1 MSVAT
6 LLPDPKRLH
15 LEYIVAAADVIT
27 LVVQTTASAAF
38 CPSCGQGSIRI
49 HSRYHRTVADL
60 PWHGLPVR
68 LQLSCR
74 KFFCDRPDCSRR
86 IFTERLPGI
95 VRPSARQTERMAQA
109 LLLIGYA
116 LGGEAGARLVAELGM
131 SGSPDT
137 LLRQIRQAMPSVAG
151 TPQVLGVDDWAFCRG
166 QRYGTLLVDL
176 ERGRPADLLP
186 DRQAETLADWLKE
199 HPGVQIV
206 TRDRSWE
213 YARGIKEGAP
223 DALQVVDRFHLLANL
238 REMLERVVERNRHH
252 LSAVVLPPRSP
263 KGSRASSQKE
273 TLSRPR
279 QPARRS
285 PAEMATRDAR
295 YQGRLALRQQVQAL
309 REQGESILG
318 IAQRLA
324 LNRSTVYRYL
334 RGQPESNAVRTRHV
348 GSRLD
353 PFLPYLCQRWSEG
366 CHNGSQLW
374 RELRERGYG
383 GSRKMVAVWTQHQR
397 EAPAP
402 TTPQKYRSAPR
413 AASAQDLRPER
424 NTRPHPPSARR
435 ISWFLLRDPA
445 SLSLAEQATLT
456 TIHTAAPDLAAI
468 QPLVQQFQLLVRGR
482 DAAAFTAWRE
492 QALGSSLPEL
502 CSFIT
507 GLDRDREAVEAA
519 LTFPW
524 SNGPVEGQV
533 NRLKVIKRQMYGRA
547 NFDLL
552 RARVLAA

>member
-1 MSVAT
+1 MTVSA
-6 LLPDPKRLH
+6 LLPDPQRLR
-15 LEYIVAAADVIT
+15 LEYIAPTVDMIT
-27 LVVQTTASAAF
+27 LVIQTTGPDAV
-38 CPSCGQGSIRI
+38 CPTCGQRSSRV
-49 HSRYHRTVADL
+49 HSRYHRHLADL

-95 VRPSARQTERMAQA
+95 VRPSARRTERLDQA

-116 LGGEAGARLVAELGM
+116 LGGEAGARLVAALGM
-131 SGSPDT
+131 KGSPDT
-137 LLRQIRQAMPSVAG
+137 LLRRIRQAMPSGAG

-176 ERGRPADLLP
+176 ERRCPVDLLP
-186 DRQAETLADWLKE
+186 DRRAETLADWLTE

-213 YARGIKEGAP
+213 YARGITEGAP
-223 DALQVVDRFHLLANL
+223 DALQVVDRFHLLSNL
-238 REMLERVVERNRHH
+238 REMLERVIERNRHH
-252 LSAVVLPPRSP
+252 LPGIDLPTRSP
-263 KGSRASSQKE
+263 EGSEPSPEQE
-273 TLSRPR
+273 TVSRPR
-279 QPARRS
+279 QPAKRS
-285 PAEMATRDAR
+285 PAEKATGDAR
-295 YQGRLALRQQVQAL
+295 YEGRLALRQQVQAL

-318 IAQRLA
+318 IAQRLD

-334 RGQPESNAVRTRHV
+334 RGQPEIGAVRTRHV

-353 PFLPYLCQRWSEG
+353 PFLPYLCRRWSEG
-366 CHNGSQLW
+366 CRNGSQLW
-374 RELRERGYG
+374 RELRERGYR

-402 TTPQKYRSAPR
+402 TTPKKYRAAPE
-413 AASAQDLRPER
+413 AASAQDRRPER
-424 NTRPHPPSARR
+424 TARPRLPSSRR

-445 SLSLAEQATLT
+445 SLSAIEQATLT
-456 TIHTAAPDLAAI
+456 RIHAAAPDLAAI
-468 QPLVQQFQLLVRGR
+468 QPLVDQFQQLVKER
-482 DAAAFTAWRE
+482 DATAFTAWCE

-502 CSFIT
+502 SSFVA
-507 GLDRDREAVEAA
+507 GLDRDRKAVEAA
-519 LTFPW
+519 LTERW

-547 NFDLL
+547 KFDLL

>member
-1 MSVAT
+1 MSVAA

-15 LEYIVAAADVIT
+15 LEYIVAAADAIT
-27 LVVQTTASAAF
+27 LVVQSTSPEAS
-38 CPSCGQGSIRI
+38 CPVCGQRSVRV
-49 HSRYHRTVADL
+49 HSHYRRTLADL
-60 PWHGLPVR
+60 PWHGVPVR

-95 VRPSARQTERMAQA
+95 AHPSARRTERVTQA

-131 SGSPDT
+131 KACADT
-137 LLRQIRQAMPSVAG
+137 LLRQIRQAMPSPGG
-151 TPQVLGVDDWAFCRG
+151 TPKVLGVDDWAFCRG

-176 ERGRPADLLP
+176 ERRCPVDLLP
-186 DRQAETLADWLKE
+186 DRQAETLANWLKE
-199 HPGVQIV
+199 HPGVQII

-213 YARGIKEGAP
+213 YARGVTEGAP
-223 DALQVVDRFHLLANL
+223 DALQVVDRFHLLSNL
-238 REMLERVVERNRHH
+238 REMLERVIERNRHH
-252 LSAVVLPPRSP
+252 LSGIDLPPRSAEGTEP
-263 KGSRASSQKE
+263 SAGKE
-273 TLSRPR
+273 PDSRPR

-285 PAEMATRDAR
+285 PAEVATREAR

-318 IAQRLA
+318 IAQRLD

-334 RGQPESNAVRTRHV
+334 RGQPESGAVRTRHV
-348 GSRLD
+348 GSMLD
-353 PFLPYLCQRWSEG
+353 PFLPYLCQRWAEG

-374 RELRERGYG
+374 RELRERGYR

-397 EAPAP
+397 EAPAS
-402 TTPQKYRSAPR
+402 TTPQKYRASPEAV
-413 AASAQDLRPER
+413 SAQNQRPER
-424 NTRPHPPSARR
+424 AVRSRLPSARR
-435 ISWFLLRDPA
+435 ISWFLLRDHA
-445 SLSLAEQATLT
+445 SLSAAEQATLT
-456 TIHTAAPDLAAI
+456 AIHAAAPDLATI
-468 QPLVQQFQLLVRGR
+468 QPLVHQFQQLVKERN
-482 DAAAFTAWRE
+482 ATAFTAWRE
-492 QALGSSLPEL
+492 QALGSALPEL
-502 CSFIT
+502 NRFIT
-507 GLDRDREAVEAA
+507 GLARDREAVEAA
-519 LTFPW
+519 LTLPW